1 MDDPSRLW
9 IFLYLFSTFAELITS
24 AFVFA
29 EREQTESDI
38 EVHEKTHPHYYRAAR
53 NYLLHPGRLIKAYGG
68 VSTGLFPLA
77 GISVYFLGR
86 NAFAGNRFEILFTVL
101 LMIGLLML
109 YTAFSVI
116 TPYYVGGK
124 KHESAAPGF
133 FVPFRIIEAVF
144 IVFIEVINLLAL
156 LFSSVFG
163 VNIREDS
170 EDVTEEDVLSMVQAG
185 HEKGVFLG
193 TEAEMIQNIFEF
205 DDKIA
210 KDIMTH
216 RNDIEALDGEILLR
230 EAIRVMVDTRYSRI
244 PVYVGDLDNIIGIL
258 HIKDVLAYSSDESN
272 LSRKIR
278 DIDSLLQKAES
289 VPETHGI
296 NTLFTQM
303 QFDKMHMVIVTD
315 EYGQTSGLIS
325 MEDILEEIVGN
336 IQDEHDDDEEQMV
349 RLSEKSYAMDGL
361 TPLEE
366 VGETLDL
373 DFSDLDFETLNGFLI
388 NEIDRIPEDHEAFD
402 VHARGYIFHV
412 CGVKDGVIGKV
423 KVRREDGGDIGIGE
437 KEE

>member
-9 IFLYLFSTFAELITS
+9 IFLYLISLAAELITS

-29 EREQTESDI
+29 QREQTQSDF
-38 EVHEKTHPHYYRAAR
+38 EELEKTRPHYYKAAL
-53 NYLLHPGRLIKAYGG
+53 NYLNHPGRLIKAYAGI
-68 VSTGLFPLA
+68 STGLFPLA
-77 GISVYFLGR
+77 GLSLYFLGR
-86 NAFAGNRFEILFTVL
+86 GAFAGRRFEILFTVL
-101 LMIGLLML
+101 LMVVLLML
-109 YTAFSVI
+109 YTAVAVI

-124 KHESAAPGF
+124 KHEKTAPGF
-133 FVPFRIIEAVF
+133 FVPFRIIEALF
-144 IVFIEVINLLAL
+144 ILLIEVINLLAFV
-156 LFSSVFG
+156 FSSVFG

-170 EDVTEEDVLSMVQAG
+170 EDVTEEDVLSMVQVG

-193 TEAEMIQNIFEF
+193 SEAEMIQNIFEF
-205 DDKIA
+205 DDKDA
-210 KDIMTH
+210 KDIMVH
-216 RNDIEALDGEILLR
+216 RNDIDALDGETSLKD
-230 EAIRVMVDTRYSRI
+230 AIKFMVDTRYSRI
-244 PVYVGDLDNIIGIL
+244 PVYIGDLDNIIGIL
-258 HIKDVLAYSSDESN
+258 HIKDVLAFSLDEAN
-272 LSRKIR
+272 LLKKIR

-303 QFDKMHMVIVTD
+303 QFDKTHMVIVTD

-336 IQDEHDDDEEQMV
+336 IQDEHDDDEEQLV
-349 RLSEKSYAMDGL
+349 RLNEKVFAMEGM

-373 DFSDLDFETLNGFLI
+373 DFSDCDFETLNGFLI
-388 NEIDRIPEDHEAFD
+388 NELGRIPEDHATFD
-402 VHARGYIFHV
+402 VKARGYFFHV

-423 KVRREDGGDIGIGE
+423 KVRREDGGAIGIGTG
-437 KEE
+437 EE